1 MKDGY
6 KAQLISDYEKVLSN
20 KFWGVYVL
28 RILKYQERTYR
39 DLEHS
44 DVDRFRVCQGRMEAI
59 KEILGYPEKMLEEL
73 KSDNE

>member
-20 KFWGVYVL
+20 KFWSTYIL

-39 DLEHS
+39 DLEHA
-44 DVDRFRVCQGRMEAI
+44 DVDRFRMVQGRMEAI
-59 KEILGYPEKMLEEL
+59 KEILGYPDKIAEEL
-73 KSDNE
+73 KHEPE